1 MGRGGKAGRRTGGF
15 AVGSAPW
22 THLSQ
27 PQTPFSRF
35 DLVCNAQHGTVDR
48 PFEWWQTTFRDSIA
62 AIGRVVLVLA
72 PWSDP
77 IPLTRVWC
85 LFEIF
90 SAAKTDGV
98 TLAVRLPPTERPA
111 FEEALAGSFNVVMDT
126 LVRVQSERAEV
137 RRGGRKGVP
146 AD

>member
-1 MGRGGKAGRRTGGF
+1 M
-15 AVGSAPW
+15 
-22 THLSQ
+22 
-27 PQTPFSRF
+27 
-35 DLVCNAQHGTVDR
+35 DR

-90 SAAKTDGV
+90 SAATTDGV
-98 TLAVRLPPTERPA
+98 ALAVRLPPTERPA
-111 FEEALAGSFNVVMDT
+111 FEEALAKSFSVVMDT

-137 RRGGRKGVP
+137 RDCSEG
-146 AD
+146 AAS

>member
-1 MGRGGKAGRRTGGF
+1 MPSGVRPG
-15 AVGSAPW
+15 
-22 THLSQ
+22 HLYQ
-27 PQTPFSRF
+27 PPTPLSRF

-90 SAAKTDGV
+90 SAATTDGV
-98 TLAVRLPPTERPA
+98 TLAVRLPPTERPT
-111 FEEALAGSFNVVMDT
+111 FEEALAGSFDVVMDT

-137 RRGGRKGVP
+137 RGWSEGS
-146 AD
+146 AS